1 MRSSSNR
8 QPGWRTAT
16 ITCSCG
22 KDTGFFRMRN
32 HLIRLRG
39 FSGGERITLR
49 RSSMTEKIKD
59 SDQARQ
65 ADQAKHQARHPH
77 HENLLAQ
84 GKQIAVDIR
93 AEIARL
99 KSEPAWAANDRH
111 GSSLVKGDGINVALM
126 MLKKGAKLQE
136 HHTRAPITVQVID
149 GRVNFIA
156 NGKTQA
162 VTAGTI
168 VALDR
173 AIEHSIE
180 ALEESALVLTVG
192 GEQM

>member
-1 MRSSSNR
+1 M
-8 QPGWRTAT
+8 A
-16 ITCSCG
+16 
-22 KDTGFFRMRN
+22 
-32 HLIRLRG
+32 
-39 FSGGERITLR
+39 
-49 RSSMTEKIKD
+49 EKIKD

-149 GRVNFIA
+149 GRINFTAKSKAQLVIA
-156 NGKTQA
+156 GM
-162 VTAGTI
+162 V

-173 AIEHSIE
+173 GIEHSIE
-180 ALEESALVLTVG
+180 AVEESALVLTVG

>member
-1 MRSSSNR
+1 MVDK
-8 QPGWRTAT
+8 T
-16 ITCSCG
+16 
-22 KDTGFFRMRN
+22 
-32 HLIRLRG
+32 
-39 FSGGERITLR
+39 
-49 RSSMTEKIKD
+49 KD
-59 SDQARQ
+59 SDRARQ

-77 HENLLAQ
+77 NENFLAQ
-84 GKQIAVDIR
+84 GGLVAVDIR

-99 KSEPAWAANDRH
+99 KGEPAWASGDRH

-136 HHTRAPITVQVID
+136 HHTRAPITVQVIE
-149 GRVNFIA
+149 GRINFIA
-156 NGKTQA
+156 KGKTQL
-162 VTAGTI
+162 VTAGTM

-173 AIEHSIE
+173 AIEHSVE